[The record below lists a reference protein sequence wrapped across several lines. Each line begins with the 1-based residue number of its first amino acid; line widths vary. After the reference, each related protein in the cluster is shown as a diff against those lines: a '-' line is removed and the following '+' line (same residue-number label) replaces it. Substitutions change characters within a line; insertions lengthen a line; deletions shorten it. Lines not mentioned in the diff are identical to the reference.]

1 MKLPEP
7 IRALFDALRRLWRWI
22 WDPWLNW
29 LAGLPLSRKL
39 INWVEARPRVHAGV
53 TWLGRY
59 WAYIALPLLAVL
71 FSVKA
76 VSLSRLVDDRLAEGV
91 FANTTNVYASPSL
104 IGKGD
109 ATTPRALADSLI
121 ESGYSDI
128 ASNPVGYFR
137 LYENSIEIHPGPQSY
152 FEREPARVTFKGGKI
167 SEIRA
172 IQTGET
178 SNDLL
183 LEPVLLAN
191 LSGEA
196 RERRRLVRYA
206 DLPPDLIH
214 AVLSIEDKHFFEH
227 HGFDLLRILKS
238 VLVNLRSGRKEQGGS
253 TLTMQFARN
262 IWLGSEKT
270 WSRKFDE
277 ALITII
283 LELRLKK
290 EEILELYANQVYLG
304 QRDTFAL
311 HGFGEASQAF
321 FNKEAKRLTLPEAA
335 LLAGIIQRPSAFDP
349 IRHPEEA
356 TERRNTV
363 LALMHRNEYITE
375 DQMRA
380 ASAAPLG
387 LSPRIGD
394 AEVAPYFLALAREE
408 FRARLGKQAWKSGI
422 YRIYTTLDQGL
433 QRAAVEA
440 VNQAMPEVDKRLE
453 KKVGKQALAG
463 LPRPQVALVAL
474 DPKTGEI
481 KAALGGRDYT
491 SSQLNRLLAMRQPGS
506 TFKPF
511 VYAAALG
518 GPKGTGS
525 PKFTLA
531 TIVEDEPTI
540 FKFGDEI
547 YEPSNFGDKYLGPV
561 NFRTALAKSL
571 NNATVSVAEQAGY
584 KRVAEIARKAG
595 MKSVR
600 ATPSL
605 ALGAYEV
612 TPVEL
617 AGSYTVFANLGD
629 YVEPTFLAEVRDENG
644 KPVHKMAP
652 MKSPVLDPKIAY
664 LMLQLMQG
672 VVTSGTAAGA
682 GINFPAAGKTGT
694 SRDGW
699 FAGFTNGLVCV
710 VWVGFDDNREL
721 VLEGAHSALL
731 VWAEFMKRA
740 VKLGDYAQPWPGP
753 PAGLASADI
762 NPVSGKL
769 ASREC
774 AETRTEWFVAG
785 TEPQE
790 TCRAGDD
797 IIEDE
802 EIEETGTVT
811 TAHGQ
816 APVHR

>member
-91 FANTTNVYASPSL
+91 FANTTNVYAAPSL

-152 FEREPARVTFKGGKI
+152 FEREPARVTFNGGKI

-394 AEVAPYFLALAREE
+394 AEVA
-408 FRARLGKQAWKSGI
+408 
-422 YRIYTTLDQGL
+422 
-433 QRAAVEA
+433 
-440 VNQAMPEVDKRLE
+440 
-453 KKVGKQALAG
+453 
-463 LPRPQVALVAL
+463 
-474 DPKTGEI
+474 
-481 KAALGGRDYT
+481 
-491 SSQLNRLLAMRQPGS
+491 
-506 TFKPF
+506 
-511 VYAAALG
+511 
-518 GPKGTGS
+518 
-525 PKFTLA
+525 
-531 TIVEDEPTI
+531 
-540 FKFGDEI
+540 
-547 YEPSNFGDKYLGPV
+547 
-561 NFRTALAKSL
+561 
-571 NNATVSVAEQAGY
+571 
-584 KRVAEIARKAG
+584 
-595 MKSVR
+595 
-600 ATPSL
+600 
-605 ALGAYEV
+605 
-612 TPVEL
+612 
-617 AGSYTVFANLGD
+617 
-629 YVEPTFLAEVRDENG
+629 
-644 KPVHKMAP
+644 
-652 MKSPVLDPKIAY
+652 
-664 LMLQLMQG
+664 
-672 VVTSGTAAGA
+672 
-682 GINFPAAGKTGT
+682 
-694 SRDGW
+694 
-699 FAGFTNGLVCV
+699 
-710 VWVGFDDNREL
+710 
-721 VLEGAHSALL
+721 
-731 VWAEFMKRA
+731 
-740 VKLGDYAQPWPGP
+740 
-753 PAGLASADI
+753 
-762 NPVSGKL
+762 
-769 ASREC
+769 
-774 AETRTEWFVAG
+774 
-785 TEPQE
+785 
-790 TCRAGDD
+790 
-797 IIEDE
+797 
-802 EIEETGTVT
+802 
-811 TAHGQ
+811 
-816 APVHR
+816 